1 MSLHK
6 LLLVVFLGCIQ
17 PISSPMMKRIL
28 GFCCCC
34 AAAGVL
40 AAATATNDASRP
52 RQSLLVTHGL
62 FPQFWLPKLSRQPA
76 PDCSSNE
83 ASARQ
88 GCVALRLEAQIGHA
102 GLVGV

>member
-28 GFCCCC
+28 GFCCCR

-40 AAATATNDASRP
+40 AAATATNDASSP
-52 RQSLLVTHGL
+52 RQSLLITHGL
-62 FPQFWLPKLSRQPA
+62 FPQFWLPSRQPA

-88 GCVALRLEAQIGHA
+88 GGVALRLEAQIGHA